1 MSNSNNNQVE
11 DLKTYKTYKVKVC
24 SEVLFYTEVEAPSED
39 EAHFQVFDE
48 LKFLEEEY
56 GYDSYEMF
64 FNRHKDNVIN
74 VEPLHYHVLGVV
86 GLPSCKDYDRDTED
100 CRKPSETEECWNVY
114 F

>member
-24 SEVLFYTEVEAPSED
+24 SEVLFYTEVEANSED
-39 EAHFQVFDE
+39 EANFQVFDE
-48 LKFLEEEY
+48 LKSFEEEY

-74 VEPLHYHVLGVV
+74 VEPMYYHQMGVI
-86 GLPSCKDYDRDTED
+86 GLTSCKDYDEDTED
-100 CRKPSETEECWNVY
+100 RRKPSETEECA
-114 F
+114 

>member
-24 SEVLFYTEVEAPSED
+24 SEVLFYTEVEATSED

-74 VEPLHYHVLGVV
+74 VEPMYYEVLGVV
-86 GLPSCKDYDRDTED
+86 GLSSCKDYDPDTED
-100 CRKPSETEECWNVY
+100 CRKPSETEECA
-114 F
+114 

>member
-24 SEVLFYTEVEAPSED
+24 SEVLFYTEVEATSED

-48 LKFLEEEY
+48 LKSLEEEY